1 MSLDSTELLMSLED
15 YLHISIPDLEAE
27 KIVTIQDMV
36 DTAAAYKGI
45 AQRTS
50 VLQAQLAEQV
60 IAALTELQLTS
71 EPLAPDDRVFAALN
85 PFQGPNWL
93 QFCEILN
100 FEVPKPE
107 IKDPP
112 KAGLFKALRG
122 IIWRVSYDWQA
133 ITLDQFLTVIA
144 AANYAKLI
152 DREAIRDQFELYC
165 AILAVV
171 VEKTGVDIYEVR
183 PEKSFA
189 NDLGID

>member
-45 AQRTS
+45 AEKTS
-50 VLQAQLAEQV
+50 VFQAQLAERV
-60 IAALTELQLTS
+60 NAALLDLNLIATPMGLE
-71 EPLAPDDRVFAALN
+71 ERVFLVLN
-85 PFQGPNWL
+85 PFQGSDWQRL
-93 QFCEILN
+93 CEILKL
-100 FEVPKPE
+100 EVPKPE

-144 AANYAKLI
+144 AANYTKLI
-152 DREAIRDQFELYC
+152 DRESIRDQFELYC

-171 VEKTGVDIYEVR
+171 VEKTGVDFYEVR

>member
-1 MSLDSTELLMSLED
+1 MSLED

-45 AQRTS
+45 AEKSS
-50 VLQAQLAEQV
+50 VLQARLAQRV
-60 IAALTELQLTS
+60 NTTLTELQLTS
-71 EPLAPDDRVFAALN
+71 EPLAPTDRVFAVLN
-85 PFQGPNWL
+85 PFQGPDWL

-100 FEVPKPE
+100 LVVPKPE

-144 AANYAKLI
+144 AANCEKLI
-152 DREAIRDQFELYC
+152 DREAIRDHFELYC
-165 AILAVV
+165 VILAVV
-171 VEKTGVDIYEVR
+171 VEKTGVDFYEVGR
-183 PEKSFA
+183 EKSFA

>member
-1 MSLDSTELLMSLED
+1 MSLED

-45 AQRTS
+45 AEKSS
-50 VLQAQLAEQV
+50 VLQEQLAERV
-60 IAALTELQLTS
+60 NAALLDLNLITTPMALE
-71 EPLAPDDRVFAALN
+71 ERVFLVLN
-85 PFQGPNWL
+85 PFQGPDW
-93 QFCEILN
+93 QRFCEILKL
-100 FEVPKPE
+100 EVPKPE

-122 IIWRVSYDWQA
+122 IIWRLSYDWQS
-133 ITLDQFLTVIA
+133 ITLDHFLTVIA
-144 AANYAKLI
+144 AANHSTLI
-152 DREAIRDQFELYC
+152 NREAIRDKWELYC

-171 VEKTGVDIYEVR
+171 VDKTGVDDFEVR